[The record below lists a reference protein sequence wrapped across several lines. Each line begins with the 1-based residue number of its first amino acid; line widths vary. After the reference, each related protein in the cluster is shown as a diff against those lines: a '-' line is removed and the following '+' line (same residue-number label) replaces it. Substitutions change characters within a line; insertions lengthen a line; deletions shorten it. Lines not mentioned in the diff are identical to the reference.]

1 MEEPERFSDRVAV
14 YNQGEIKAMGAVDEL
29 RKLIPSSDVITITVD
44 SLASINIMNVIEMKG
59 VKDVT
64 LKDEKSFIVY
74 TKNSKEV
81 LSKLLGWLDEQNAS
95 IENINL
101 SSATLEDIF
110 IHLTNQKIKGGN

>member
-1 MEEPERFSDRVAV
+1 
-14 YNQGEIKAMGAVDEL
+14 
-29 RKLIPSSDVITITVD
+29 
-44 SLASINIMNVIEMKG
+44 MKG

-74 TKNSKEV
+74 TENSKEV
-81 LSKLLGWLDEQNAS
+81 LNKILGWLDEQNAS

-110 IHLTNQKIKGGN
+110 IHLTNQKTKGGN